1 MKQFRPEN
9 RLFCFTLKLQNSRF
23 SGILV
28 CAPFMSHMVVVW
40 RLLSQPR
47 AFFIWY
53 CASTRY
59 SFFTPRS
66 YDGRLSVKYRYAKDS
81 EFLWQPSEFI
91 LPTDTSLNLVFH
103 KNSDSFP
110 CSFALLPSFCCG
122 VKSELRPDVNVFL
135 KKNSRQRF
143 RRVVK
148 SSFLASENIYLRRTK
163 NENSQLLQLFA
174 TTLCNWW
181 RAS

>member
-9 RLFCFTLKLQNSRF
+9 RLFCFTLKLQKQPIFGDFGMCDFYVAHGGCLTSSVAAESLF
-23 SGILV
+23 Y
-28 CAPFMSHMVVVW
+28 MV
-40 RLLSQPR
+40 L
-47 AFFIWY
+47 
-53 CASTRY
+53 ASARY

-122 VKSELRPDVNVFL
+122 VKSEIRPDVNVFL
-135 KKNSRQRF
+135 KKKLSTAIQTSCKKLLSR
-143 RRVVK
+143 
-148 SSFLASENIYLRRTK
+148 LGEYLFK
-163 NENSQLLQLFA
+163 EDKK
-174 TTLCNWW
+174 
-181 RAS
+181 

>member
-1 MKQFRPEN
+1 MR
-9 RLFCFTLKLQNSRF
+9 RLCRTWWLFDVFCRSREPF
-23 SGILV
+23 LYGIAHQLDI
-28 CAPFMSHMVVVW
+28 
-40 RLLSQPR
+40 R
-47 AFFIWY
+47 
-53 CASTRY
+53 
-59 SFFTPRS
+59 FFTPRS

-122 VKSELRPDVNVFL
+122 VKSEIRPDVNVFL

-174 TTLCNWW
+174 TTLCN
-181 RAS
+181 